1 MRPTATIETVV
12 PTRLTT
18 SWTPAGSVRLRLAAA
33 VSNATQP
40 VSPTLGSRLLPLPF
54 TPPDVWLARGVV
66 AVVAQAVHGAMDRRV
81 DDPAQVAVLVDEV
94 NAVRRRRWSAFE
106 GPLGACAVRLTFQ
119 GRSGRV
125 GVLVLQGDELLELG
139 VNRRSGY
146 KRELGTFDA
155 PALRRLAARIRKPSD
170 CKP

>member
-1 MRPTATIETVV
+1 MHFSRV
-12 PTRLTT
+12 
-18 SWTPAGSVRLRLAAA
+18 AAA
-33 VSNATQP
+33 LPRSIVLRI
-40 VSPTLGSRLLPLPF
+40 VLLC
-54 TPPDVWLARGVV
+54 VACAAGVAAQARSQYTGVV

-94 NAVRRRRWSAFE
+94 NAVRRKSWSAFE